1 VNDSLSDARAGGA
14 PQGDAGQAPRRQ
26 LWWLR
31 SACFFQIAAFGVA
44 WPYEGVWM
52 RDQGL
57 GETAIGAISSL
68 STAMLLVAG
77 LGWGVVADRTGRP
90 DRIVM
95 ASCLGVAASLAA
107 LPLCDN
113 ALHFTLY
120 GIARGLL
127 SPPVGNLMPVL
138 AVAVLGDAARG
149 RGYALYRIFGSMGY
163 IVSTLVLPRLLE
175 VRHLFWAAA
184 ASMVVGCLPVT
195 RIRSRAVAR
204 RRGGHLRELLGHR
217 YLVGFLV
224 AGFFYALAGPA
235 CFTFTAIYA
244 RELGAD
250 PVYIGVLAASQ
261 GVIAVVALPLTGMAV
276 DRFGKGALLW
286 LGFLAQP
293 LRALSQSTVTEY
305 QWLLLPQ
312 LFHFFTWAGFEVAG
326 VLMVTELAGEENQG
340 TAQSLFRSCQVL
352 GMLVGAVIS
361 GYLAE
366 HFGYRVMFIL
376 AAGAASLGLALFSA
390 MLGWRRLTATGRG

>member
-1 VNDSLSDARAGGA
+1 MTGRL
-14 PQGDAGQAPRRQ
+14 GQAPKQRQ

-31 SACFFQIAAFGVA
+31 SACFFQIFAFGVA

-57 GETAIGAISSL
+57 GEAAIGTIFSL
-68 STAMLLVAG
+68 STAVLLLAG
-77 LGWGVVADRTGRP
+77 LGWGVIADRTGRP
-90 DRIVM
+90 DRIIL
-95 ASCLGVAASLAA
+95 ASCIGVALSLAA
-107 LPLCDN
+107 VPFCES
-113 ALHFTLY
+113 AVHFALY
-120 GIARGLL
+120 GVARGLL

-138 AVAVLGDAARG
+138 AVNVLGAAARG

-163 IVSTLVLPRLLE
+163 VIATLVLPRLLE
-175 VRHLFWAAA
+175 IRELLWAAA
-184 ASMVVGCLPVT
+184 ASMLTACVPVS
-195 RIRSRAVAR
+195 RIRAR
-204 RRGGHLRELLGHR
+204 FVPRREGGNLRELLGQR
-217 YLVGFLV
+217 YLLGFLT

-235 CFTFTAIYA
+235 CFTFTAVYA

-250 PVYIGVLAASQ
+250 AVFIGVLAASQ
-261 GVIAVVALPLTGMAV
+261 GIIAVVALPLTGMAV
-276 DRFGKGALLW
+276 DRFGVRSLLW

-326 VLMVTELAGEENQG
+326 VLMVTQLAGPGNQG

-352 GMLVGAVIS
+352 GMLVGAALS

-366 HFGYRVMFIL
+366 YYGYPAMFVL
-376 AAGAASLGLALFSA
+376 AASAAAIGLALFTA
-390 MLGWRRLTATGRG
+390 MLVGGGGRAADPAPDQPADA